1 MVEEILKRCN
11 DGVDIAFECA
21 GKQETIDEAVKVLK
35 PGGKLLLIGIPEE
48 MRISFNVAAVRRKEL
63 TIINVRRQNGSVEE
77 AIDMIAAGQVDLDFM
92 VTHRFGLSECQDA
105 FDMVAD
111 YRDGVI
117 KAMIEV

>member
-1 MVEEILKRCN
+1 M
-11 DGVDIAFECA
+11 
-21 GKQETIDEAVKVLK
+21 KVLK